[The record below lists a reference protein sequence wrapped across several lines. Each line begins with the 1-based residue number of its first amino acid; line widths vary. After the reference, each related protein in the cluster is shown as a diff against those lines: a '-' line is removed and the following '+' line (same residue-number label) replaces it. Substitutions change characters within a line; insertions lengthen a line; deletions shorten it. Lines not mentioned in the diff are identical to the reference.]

1 MVESV
6 IDVDDSD
13 SASDGG
19 ADVPKETE
27 RIVVKEERRSKFRNI
42 DERKTAEPEED
53 TEELDEDFV
62 DDAIDED
69 GGSDNDENGGTNQN
83 DDVDE
88 DDR

>member
-1 MVESV
+1 M
-6 IDVDDSD
+6 
-13 SASDGG
+13 
-19 ADVPKETE
+19 
-27 RIVVKEERRSKFRNI
+27 VKEERRSKFRNI

-69 GGSDNDENGGTNQN
+69 GGSDDDENGGTNQD